1 MARVLIADDSAAF
14 RALAARL
21 LRGVGHQVV
30 GEAAD
35 GATALVLAERLAPD
49 AVLLDVHLGAD
60 DGHAV
65 ARALRGPRAIMV
77 SSDPSAAAGVI
88 AKDELA
94 ARVLG
99 GSLV

>member
-21 LRGVGHQVV
+21 LRTTGHQIV
-30 GEAAD
+30 GEASD
-35 GATALVLAERLAPD
+35 GATALLLAERLAPD

-77 SSDPSAAAGVI
+77 SSDPSADAI
-88 AKDELA
+88 AKDELP
-94 ARVLG
+94 ARLLG
-99 GSLV
+99 GLLV

>member
-1 MARVLIADDSAAF
+1 MARFLIADDSASF
-14 RALAARL
+14 RAMAARL
-21 LRGVGHQVV
+21 LRHGGHQVV

-35 GATALVLAERLAPD
+35 GATALLLAETLAPD

-77 SSDPSAAAGVI
+77 SSDPTTGAI
-88 AKDELA
+88 AKDDLA
-94 ARVLG
+94 SRVLG

>member
-14 RALAARL
+14 RALAAQL
-21 LRGVGHQVV
+21 LRHVGHQVV
-30 GEAAD
+30 GEASD
-35 GATALVLAERLAPD
+35 GATALLLAERLAPD

-77 SSDPSAAAGVI
+77 SSDPSTGAI

-94 ARVLG
+94 AHVLG
-99 GSLV
+99 GLLN